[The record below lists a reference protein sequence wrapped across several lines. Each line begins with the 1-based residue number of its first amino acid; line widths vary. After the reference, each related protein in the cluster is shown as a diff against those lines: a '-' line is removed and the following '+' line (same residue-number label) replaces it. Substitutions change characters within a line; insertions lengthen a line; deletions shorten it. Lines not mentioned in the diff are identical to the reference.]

1 MEIFHFVYL
10 ITGIIIGGIAAWFVA
25 KSKFLNGNT
34 SDGDLLRT
42 KELELT
48 LNAEKEKNIHASE
61 GLSKINDELR
71 KEREEV
77 LKLNNL
83 NTRLESDYRNI
94 QENLKNQKEEVNQLQ
109 EKFSA
114 EFKNLANDI
123 FEDKSKKFTDQNK
136 SNIGDLLK
144 PLGEKITDF
153 ERKVEQTNKES
164 IERNSALKE
173 QLTGLRELNQKI
185 TKEAENLTKALKGD
199 SKAQGNWGE
208 FILES
213 ILEKSGLEKSRE
225 YFVQESK
232 TNAEGRRFQP
242 DVVVK
247 LPDSKSIIVDSKV
260 SIVAYERAVNAD
272 SEEEK
277 AAHLKAHLLS
287 LRTHIK
293 GLGEKNYQS
302 LYGVES
308 LDFVLMFIPIEPAFS
323 LAVQNDPE
331 LFNDAYS
338 MNIVIVSPATLIATL
353 RTIASIWKQEYQN
366 RNAIEIAKEGG
377 NLYDKFV
384 AFTEDLKNVGRHLDT
399 TQKVY
404 VEAAKKLYEGKGN
417 LINRA
422 EKMKKLGAKTA
433 KNIDQK
439 LLYRAGDSEN
449 DVT

>member
-10 ITGIIIGGIAAWFVA
+10 ITGILIGAGTAWFIA
-25 KSKFLNGNT
+25 KSKFQTNG
-34 SDGDLLRT
+34 SSVGEMLLT
-42 KELELT
+42 QELELK
-48 LNAEKEKNIHASE
+48 LEAEKEKSHKMNE
-61 GLSKINDELR
+61 DMTKLNDELR

-83 NTRLESDYRNI
+83 NTRLEAEYRNI
-94 QENLKNQKEEVNQLQ
+94 QENLRTHKEEINELK
-109 EKFSA
+109 EKFAA
-114 EFKNLANDI
+114 EFKNLANEI

-136 SNIGDLLK
+136 VNIGDLLK
-144 PLGEKITDF
+144 PLGEKIVEF

-173 QLTGLRELNQKI
+173 QISGLRELNQKI

-213 ILEKSGLEKSRE
+213 ILEKSGLEKGRE
-225 YFVQESK
+225 YVVQESK
-232 TNAEGRRFQP
+232 TNEEGRRFQP

-260 SIVAYERAVNAD
+260 SLVAYERAVNAET
-272 SEEEK
+272 EEDK
-277 AAHLKAHLLS
+277 AANLKAHLLS
-287 LRTHIK
+287 LRSHIK
-293 GLGEKNYQS
+293 GLSEKNYQS

-323 LAVQNDPE
+323 LAVQHDGE
-331 LFNDAYS
+331 LFNDAYAK
-338 MNIVIVSPATLIATL
+338 NIVIVSPATLIATL

-433 KNIDQK
+433 KNLDQK
-439 LLYRAGDSEN
+439 LLDRAVDPADS
-449 DVT
+449 

>member
-10 ITGIIIGGIAAWFVA
+10 LSGIAIGGIMSWFIA
-25 KSKFLNGNT
+25 KSKFQAENT
-34 SDGDLLRT
+34 SENNGLIA
-42 KELELT
+42 KEMEIKLEV
-48 LNAEKEKNIHASE
+48 EKEKNSKYSQD
-61 GLSKINDELR
+61 LNKINDELR

-83 NTRLESDYRNI
+83 NTRLEADYRNI

-114 EFKNLANDI
+114 EFKNLANEI

-173 QLTGLRELNQKI
+173 QISGLRELNQKI

-199 SKAQGNWGE
+199 TKTQGNWGE

-213 ILEKSGLEKSRE
+213 ILEKSGLEKNRE

-232 TNAEGRRFQP
+232 TDDAGRRFQP

-247 LPDSKSIIVDSKV
+247 LPDNKSIIVDSKV
-260 SIVAYERAVNAD
+260 SVVSYERTVN
-272 SEEEK
+272 SENDEEK
-277 AAHLKAHLLS
+277 LTHLKAHLLS

-293 GLGEKNYQS
+293 GLGEKNYQI

-338 MNIVIVSPATLIATL
+338 KNIVIVSPATLIATL
-353 RTIASIWKQEYQN
+353 RTIASIWKQEHQN
-366 RNAIEIAKEGG
+366 RNAIEIAREGG

-422 EKMKKLGAKTA
+422 ENMRKLGAKNS
-433 KNIDQK
+433 KNMDQK
-439 LLYRAGDSEN
+439 LVDRGDEN
-449 DVT
+449 ETN

>member
-10 ITGIIIGGIAAWFVA
+10 ITGIVIGGTAAWFIA
-25 KSKFLNGNT
+25 KSKFI
-34 SDGDLLRT
+34 SDNSSDDLLRT

-48 LNAEKEKNIHASE
+48 LNAEKEKNIRGSE
-61 GLSKINDELR
+61 DLTKINDELR
-71 KEREEV
+71 KEREEI

-94 QENLKNQKEEVNQLQ
+94 QENLKNQKEEVNHLQ

-114 EFKNLANDI
+114 EFKNLANEI

-232 TNAEGRRFQP
+232 TDEAGRRFQP

-247 LPDSKSIIVDSKV
+247 LPDSKSIIIDSKV
-260 SIVAYERAVNAD
+260 SVVAYERAVN
-272 SEEEK
+272 SESAEEK
-277 AAHLKAHLLS
+277 ATHLKAHLLS

-293 GLGEKNYQS
+293 GLGDKNYQN

-422 EKMKKLGAKTA
+422 EKMKKLGAKA
-433 KNIDQK
+433 SKNIDQK
-439 LLYRAGDSEN
+439 LIERADDDEVSKS
-449 DVT
+449 

>member
-10 ITGIIIGGIAAWFVA
+10 IVGMVVGGLMAWFIA
-25 KSKFLNGNT
+25 KSKYQ
-34 SDGDLLRT
+34 SGDESSSEYLAA
-42 KELELT
+42 KELEIKLD
-48 LNAEKEKNIHASE
+48 AEKEKSTKAAE
-61 GLSKINDELR
+61 DVRELNDVLR

-77 LKLNNL
+77 LRLNNL
-83 NTRLESDYRNI
+83 NTRLEADYRNI
-94 QENLKNQKEEVNQLQ
+94 QENLKSQKEEINLLQ
-109 EKFSA
+109 EKFSS
-114 EFKNLANDI
+114 EFKNLANEI

-153 ERKVEQTNKES
+153 ERKVEQTNKEN

-173 QLTGLRELNQKI
+173 QISGLKELNQKI

-232 TNAEGRRFQP
+232 IDDSGRRFQP

-260 SIVAYERAVNAD
+260 SLIAYERAVNAD
-272 SEEEK
+272 LEDDKE
-277 AAHLKAHLLS
+277 ANTKAHLLS
-287 LRTHIK
+287 LRNHIK
-293 GLGEKNYQS
+293 GLSEKNYQS

-323 LAVQNDPE
+323 LAVQQDPE
-331 LFNDAYS
+331 LFNDAYAK
-338 MNIVIVSPATLIATL
+338 NIVIVSPATLIATL

-384 AFTEDLKNVGRHLDT
+384 AFTEDIKNIGRHLDT

-404 VEAAKKLYEGKGN
+404 VEAAKKLYDGKGN

-422 EKMKKLGAKTA
+422 EKMKKLGAKA
-433 KNIDQK
+433 SKNIDQK
-439 LLYRAGDSEN
+439 LIDRATD
-449 DVT
+449 DD

>member
-10 ITGIIIGGIAAWFVA
+10 LTGIAVGACIAWFMA
-25 KSKFLNGNT
+25 KSKFE
-34 SDGDLLRT
+34 SGDNSAETELHT
-42 KELELT
+42 KELELR
-48 LNAEKEKNIHASE
+48 LESEKEKLTQTRQEYAA
-61 GLSKINDELR
+61 LQDELR
-71 KEREEV
+71 KEREEI
-77 LKLNNL
+77 LRLNNL
-83 NTRLESDYRNI
+83 NTRLEANYRNI
-94 QENLKNQKEEVNQLQ
+94 QENLATHKEEINQLQ

-114 EFKNLANDI
+114 EFKNLANEI
-123 FEDKSKKFTDQNK
+123 FEDKSKKFTDQNR

-144 PLGEKITDF
+144 PLGEKIIEF

-164 IERNSALKE
+164 IARNSALKE
-173 QLTGLRELNQKI
+173 QISGLRELNQRI

-199 SKAQGNWGE
+199 TKAQGNWGE

-213 ILEKSGLEKSRE
+213 ILEKSGLEKGRE
-225 YFVQESK
+225 YVVQESK
-232 TNAEGRRFQP
+232 TNEEGKRFQP

-247 LPDSKSIIVDSKV
+247 LPDSKSIIIDSKV
-260 SIVAYERAVNAD
+260 SLVAYERAVNAESD
-272 SEEEK
+272 EDK
-277 AAHLKAHLLS
+277 AANLKAHLLS
-287 LRTHIK
+287 LRSHIK
-293 GLGEKNYQS
+293 GLSEKNYQS

-323 LAVQNDPE
+323 LAVQHDSE

-338 MNIVIVSPATLIATL
+338 RNIVIVSPATLIATL

-404 VEAAKKLYEGKGN
+404 VEAAKKLYNGRGN

-433 KNIDQK
+433 KNIDPK
-439 LLYRAGDSEN
+439 LIERATDPDTE
-449 DVT
+449 

>member
-1 MEIFHFVYL
+1 MEIFHFIYL
-10 ITGIIIGGIAAWFVA
+10 ITGIVIGAVASWFVA
-25 KSKFLNGNT
+25 KSKFINDNN
-34 SDGDLLRT
+34 SDDFMRT
-42 KELELT
+42 KELELM
-48 LNAEKEKNIHASE
+48 LNSEKEKNIRASE
-61 GLSKINDELR
+61 DLTKINDELR

-114 EFKNLANDI
+114 EFKNLANEI

-173 QLTGLRELNQKI
+173 QLIGLRELNQKI

-213 ILEKSGLEKSRE
+213 ILEKSGLEKNRE

-232 TNAEGRRFQP
+232 TNEEGRRFQT

-247 LPDSKSIIVDSKV
+247 LPESKSIIIDSKV
-260 SIVAYERAVNAD
+260 SVVAYERAVNSD
-272 SEEEK
+272 TDEEK
-277 AAHLKAHLLS
+277 SAHLKAHLLS

-293 GLGEKNYQS
+293 GLGEKNYHS

-366 RNAIEIAKEGG
+366 QNAIEIAKEGG

-404 VEAAKKLYEGKGN
+404 VEAAKKLYEGNGN
-417 LINRA
+417 LIKRA
-422 EKMKKLGAKTA
+422 EKMKKLGAKA
-433 KNIDQK
+433 SKNIDQK
-439 LLYRAGDSEN
+439 LIERADDDEVSKF
-449 DVT
+449 

>member
-1 MEIFHFVYL
+1 MEIFQFVYFV
-10 ITGIIIGGIAAWFVA
+10 TGMLIGGLVAWLIA
-25 KSKFLNGNT
+25 KSKFQSSGANT
-34 SDGDLLRT
+34 EELLQS
-42 KELELT
+42 KELELK
-48 LNAEKEKNIHASE
+48 LDAERENVVRLKGDLTKLDN
-61 GLSKINDELR
+61 ELR
-71 KEREEV
+71 QEREEV

-83 NTRLESDYRNI
+83 NTRLDADFKNM
-94 QENLKNQKEEVNQLQ
+94 QETLKNQKEEVIQLQ

-114 EFKNLANDI
+114 EFKNLANEI

-144 PLGEKITDF
+144 PLGEKIIDF

-173 QLTGLRELNQKI
+173 QITGLRELNQKI

-232 TNAEGRRFQP
+232 TNEEGRRFQP

-260 SIVAYERAVNAD
+260 SLVAYERAVNSD
-272 SEEEK
+272 NEDEK
-277 AAHLKAHLLS
+277 AANLKAHLLS

-293 GLGEKNYQS
+293 GLSEKNYQS

-323 LAVQNDPE
+323 LAVQHDGE

-338 MNIVIVSPATLIATL
+338 KNIVIVSPATLIATL

-422 EKMKKLGAKTA
+422 EKMKKLGAKTS
-433 KNIDQK
+433 KSVDQK
-439 LLYRAGDSEN
+439 LLDRAEDSE
-449 DVT
+449 

>member
-10 ITGIIIGGIAAWFVA
+10 ITGIVIGGVAAWFIA
-25 KSKFLNGNT
+25 KSKFINGYSSNN
-34 SDGDLLRT
+34 DLLKT
-42 KELELT
+42 IELELT
-48 LNAEKEKNIHASE
+48 LNAEKEKNIYASE

-144 PLGEKITDF
+144 PLGEKITEF

-213 ILEKSGLEKSRE
+213 ILEKSGLEKGRE

-232 TNAEGRRFQP
+232 TDEEGRRFQP

-260 SIVAYERAVNAD
+260 SVVAYERAVNAD

-293 GLGEKNYQS
+293 GLGEKNYQG

-439 LLYRAGDSEN
+439 LLDRAEDSEN
-449 DVT
+449 D

>member
-10 ITGIIIGGIAAWFVA
+10 ITGIIIGAGTAWFIA
-25 KSKFLNGNT
+25 KSKFQSNG
-34 SDGDLLRT
+34 SSVGEMLLT
-42 KELELT
+42 QELELK
-48 LNAEKEKNIHASE
+48 LAAEKEKSHKMSE
-61 GLSKINDELR
+61 DMTSLNDELR

-77 LKLNNL
+77 LKLNNQ
-83 NTRLESDYRNI
+83 NTRLEAEYRNI
-94 QENLKNQKEEVNQLQ
+94 QENLRTHKEEINELK
-109 EKFSA
+109 EKFAA
-114 EFKNLANDI
+114 EFKNLANEI

-136 SNIGDLLK
+136 VNIGDLLK
-144 PLGEKITDF
+144 PLGEKIVEF

-173 QLTGLRELNQKI
+173 QISGLRELNQKI

-213 ILEKSGLEKSRE
+213 ILEKSGLEKGRE
-225 YFVQESK
+225 YVVQESK
-232 TNAEGRRFQP
+232 TNEDGRRFQP

-247 LPDSKSIIVDSKV
+247 LPDNKSIIVDSKV
-260 SIVAYERAVNAD
+260 SLVAYERAVNAD
-272 SEEEK
+272 TEEDK
-277 AAHLKAHLLS
+277 AANLKAHLLS
-287 LRTHIK
+287 LRSHIK
-293 GLGEKNYQS
+293 GLGEKNYQN

-323 LAVQNDPE
+323 LAVQHDGE
-331 LFNDAYS
+331 LFNDAYAK
-338 MNIVIVSPATLIATL
+338 NIVIVSPATLIATL

-433 KNIDQK
+433 KNLDQK
-439 LLYRAGDSEN
+439 LLDRAVDPADS
-449 DVT
+449 

>member
-1 MEIFHFVYL
+1 MEIFQFVYFV
-10 ITGIIIGGIAAWFVA
+10 TGILIGGLVAWFIA
-25 KSKFLNGNT
+25 KSKFQSSGANT
-34 SDGDLLRT
+34 EELLQA
-42 KELELT
+42 KELELK
-48 LNAEKEKNIHASE
+48 LEAEKDNVIRLK
-61 GLSKINDELR
+61 GDLTKLDDELR
-71 KEREEV
+71 QEREEV

-83 NTRLESDYRNI
+83 NTRLDADFKNM
-94 QENLKNQKEEVNQLQ
+94 QETLKNQKEEVNQLQ

-114 EFKNLANDI
+114 EFKNLANEI

-144 PLGEKITDF
+144 PLGEKIIEF

-173 QLTGLRELNQKI
+173 QITGLRELNQKI

-199 SKAQGNWGE
+199 SKAQGSWGE

-232 TNAEGRRFQP
+232 TNDEGRRFQP

-247 LPDSKSIIVDSKV
+247 LPDSKSIIIDSKV
-260 SIVAYERAVNAD
+260 SLVAYERAVNAD
-272 SEEEK
+272 NEDEK
-277 AAHLKAHLLS
+277 AANLKAHLLS

-293 GLGEKNYQS
+293 GLSEKNYQS

-308 LDFVLMFIPIEPAFS
+308 LDFVLMFIPIESAFS
-323 LAVQNDPE
+323 LAVQNDGE

-338 MNIVIVSPATLIATL
+338 KNIVIVSPATLIATL

-422 EKMKKLGAKTA
+422 EKMKKLGAKTS
-433 KNIDQK
+433 KSVDQK
-439 LLYRAGDSEN
+439 LIDRADDSE
-449 DVT
+449 DI